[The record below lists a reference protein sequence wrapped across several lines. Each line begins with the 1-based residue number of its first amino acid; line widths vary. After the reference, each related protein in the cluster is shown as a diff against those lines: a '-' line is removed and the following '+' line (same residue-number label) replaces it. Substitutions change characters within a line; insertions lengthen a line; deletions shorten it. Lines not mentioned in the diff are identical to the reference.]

1 VIIADEK
8 TPPVNIILPT
18 INAFEVNNKIDNDDS
33 PVAKMA
39 DLTNTALNYEG
50 MYLIYSCLNI
60 FAWTY
65 MS

>member
-39 DLTNTALNYEG
+39 DLTNTALN
-50 MYLIYSCLNI
+50 
-60 FAWTY
+60 
-65 MS
+65 